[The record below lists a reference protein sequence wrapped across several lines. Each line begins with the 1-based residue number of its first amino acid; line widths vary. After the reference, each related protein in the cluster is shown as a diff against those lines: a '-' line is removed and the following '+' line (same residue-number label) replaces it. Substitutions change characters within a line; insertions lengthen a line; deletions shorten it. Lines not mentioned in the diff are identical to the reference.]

1 MCGTINKTYRTRNKD
16 NMCKTRNPRSTKI
29 GFTRFALKHLSPVNV
44 QKRSEYLLI
53 VSGLGVHFLLLISF
67 FFFIVGTAV
76 PQMKQRAAGLSPW
89 RSCINSRVNNVG
101 FMEGEVTKGYNFL
114 RVSKLFSVNIHSTNA
129 ANLFIHRH
137 PGMQSGPDKR
147 PTVSFVSRLN

>member
-53 VSGLGVHFLLLISF
+53 FSGLGVHFLLLIYF
-67 FFFIVGTAV
+67 FLIVGTAV
-76 PQMKQRAAGLSPW
+76 PQMKQRASGLSPW

-101 FMEGEVTKGYNFL
+101 FMEGEVTKCYISL
-114 RVSKLFSVNIHSTNA
+114 RVPKLFSVNIYSTNA

-147 PTVSFVSRLN
+147 PTVSFATRLN